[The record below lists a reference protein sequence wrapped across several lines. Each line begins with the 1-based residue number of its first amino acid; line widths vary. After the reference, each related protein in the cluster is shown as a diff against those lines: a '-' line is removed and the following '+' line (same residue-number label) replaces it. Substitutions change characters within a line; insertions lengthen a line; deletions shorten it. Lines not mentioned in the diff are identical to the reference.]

1 MTDGSSI
8 DEISDEEFEAA
19 KAEAIARWG
28 VIPPSLQRIIDQ
40 GGRFG
45 KSLHG
50 RAWPEDA
57 EERSVDEINEG
68 VRQALADLDGS
79 RLSTISLLTGISTE
93 KLIELGGVYDGEQPA
108 VRAVRDHAAGEQD
121 VP

>member
-45 KSLHG
+45 KSLHR

-57 EERSVDEINEG
+57 EERSVDEIVEDI
-68 VRQALADLDGS
+68 RQALADLDGS
-79 RLSTISLLTGISTE
+79 MLSTISLLTGFSIE
-93 KLIELGGVYDGEQPA
+93 KIIELGGIDDNA
-108 VRAVRDHAAGEQD
+108 
-121 VP
+121 